1 LVEGKSTRPFG
12 RRRDEDPTQAKAWA
26 RIPRPFGPTKRQ
38 AGRVLPVVGTSAY
51 CMFPRLTPPY
61 GMQMGSGR
69 QNARPVESFRSLE
82 PPHTACFQGSLLRL
96 TEWNGDGRADK
107 PSAWASSNCH
117 WNGSLPRASKAFL
130 LRPTDYGGR
139 VGPTNRQP
147 GLVLIVVGT
156 PIYRMFPRLLGPSWR
171 SQRSVSQAPM
181 APSFLVPSLCSS
193 AALCRAV
200 LTLSRNR
207 LLHLAI
213 DSVLF
218 GLQCWS
224 GAKKL
229 MSNVF
234 ASASAPARPTC
245 KKSGEPLGSL
255 CVAYWG
261 RRTLVTGSAVTV

>member
-1 LVEGKSTRPFG
+1 
-12 RRRDEDPTQAKAWA
+12 
-26 RIPRPFGPTKRQ
+26 
-38 AGRVLPVVGTSAY
+38 
-51 CMFPRLTPPY
+51 MFPRLSPPY
-61 GMQMGSGR
+61 GMQTGSGR
-69 QNARPVESFRSLE
+69 Q
-82 PPHTACFQGSLLRL
+82 TASPASSHGRWNLGLLHGPLLRL

-107 PSAWASSNCH
+107 PSALASSNCH

-130 LRPTDYGGR
+130 LRPTDYGRR